1 MARAAMRDL
10 HAWPGA
16 TGLCILHSSFDLLP
30 SPSPGRFA
38 ASQVVWGRYG
48 GGMGAAL
55 RGPRKAL
62 ILHDLRY

>member
-16 TGLCILHSSFDLLP
+16 TDLCILHSSFDLLP

-48 GGMGAAL
+48 GGLTWAAQ
-55 RGPRKAL
+55 GFDIA
-62 ILHDLRY
+62 